1 MNMNMRRTSNKRTKR
16 IRRVKRGGNG
26 NGLLGNLKTKYL
38 VAKFNAKE
46 KANSL
51 KENTKNYTNKVLDNV
66 TGLFGSKKEEPQ
78 SLNQFGGLKR
88 TRKNKKT
95 LKKRG
100 GKRRTHN
107 RSRK

>member
-1 MNMNMRRTSNKRTKR
+1 MRRTNNNRTKR
-16 IRRVKRGGNG
+16 IRRVKRGGDG

-38 VAKFNAKE
+38 VAKFNAKQ

-51 KENTKNYTNKVLDNV
+51 KENTKSYTNNILDNV
-66 TGLFGSKKEEPQ
+66 TGLFGAKKEEPQ
-78 SLNQFGGLKR
+78 LSNNQIGGLKR
-88 TRKNKKT
+88 ARKNKKT
-95 LKKRG
+95 LKKRH